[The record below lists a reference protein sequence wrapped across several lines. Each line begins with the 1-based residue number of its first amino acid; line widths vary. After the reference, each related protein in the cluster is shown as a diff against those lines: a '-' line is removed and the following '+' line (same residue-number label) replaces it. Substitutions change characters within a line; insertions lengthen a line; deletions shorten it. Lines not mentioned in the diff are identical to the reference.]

1 MILMMKIRK
10 KPIKTGQPITD
21 ADKGETVQ
29 C

>member
-10 KPIKTGQPITD
+10 KPIKTGQPKTD
-21 ADKGETVQ
+21 ADRGETVQ